1 MKIPAYSAGIFIM
14 GTENNNHFIKNC
26 SLPRRLAAIFY
37 DCILLSAVL
46 FFSTLILLP
55 FTHGQAI
62 ASGNLLFNFYIFCIS
77 SLYFTWQWTHGGQTL
92 GMLAWKIKLVGIN
105 SVNVS
110 WRKATIRLLL
120 VIISLAAAGA
130 GFFWSLFDP
139 DKLTFHDRYSGT
151 HLIIPD

>member
-1 MKIPAYSAGIFIM
+1 M
-14 GTENNNHFIKNC
+14 GTDNSNHIFKTC
-26 SLPRRLAAIFY
+26 SMMRRLAAIFY

-46 FFSTLILLP
+46 FFSTLILMP

-62 ASGNLLFNFYIFCIS
+62 ANGSMPFKIYIFCIS
-77 SLYFTWQWTHGGQTL
+77 SLYFTWLWTHGGQTP
-92 GMLAWKIKLVGIN
+92 GMLAWKIKLEEIN

-120 VIISLAAAGA
+120 AIISLAGAGA

-139 DKLTFHDRYSGT
+139 DKLAFHDRYSGT
-151 HLIIPD
+151 YLVFIPD